1 MYIGLFLQK
10 IELMNNIVAIVGRPN
25 VGKSTLFNRLVGSKT
40 AIVESVS
47 GVTRDRIYGKSDWNG
62 KEFSVIDTGGF
73 VQGSDD
79 VFEEEIRKQVLFAI
93 DEADAIVFVVDA
105 REGIHPL
112 DEDVAALLRRSGKK
126 VFIAANKVDTPNLA
140 TIVSEFYALGL
151 GEVFPISSINGSGTG
166 ELLDEL
172 VKDFKKPEQEETFSD
187 IPRIAVIGRPNV
199 GKSSLIN
206 TLIGDTRNIVT
217 PVAGTTRDS
226 IYTPFKGFGHDFM
239 LVDTAGLRKKGKVY
253 ENIEFYSTLRTI
265 RAIENADVCLVMFD
279 ATQGIDRQDVN
290 IFHLAEKNRKG
301 IVIVVNKW
309 DLVEKSSNTHLEF
322 EKTIR
327 QRIAPFNDVPI
338 VFVSVKEKQRVF
350 KALNYAEEIYVKR
363 SKRISTSK
371 LNDLLL
377 PIIEE
382 NPHPMAS
389 RGRYIRIKYITQL
402 KTRTPQFAF
411 FCNLPDEVKDPY
423 KRFLENQIRKHF
435 DFTGVPIQLYFRQK

>member
-1 MYIGLFLQK
+1 
-10 IELMNNIVAIVGRPN
+10 MNNIVAIVGRPN
-25 VGKSTLFNRLVGSKT
+25 VGKSTLFNRLTGSKT

-79 VFEEEIRKQVLFAI
+79 IFEEEIRKQVLFAI
-93 DEADAIVFVVDA
+93 DEADVIIFVVDA

-112 DEDVAALLRRSGKK
+112 DEDVAELLRRSSKK
-126 VFIAANKVDTPNLA
+126 VFIAANKVDTPALSHA
-140 TIVSEFYALGL
+140 AADFYALGL
-151 GEVFPISSINGSGTG
+151 GEVYPISSVNGSGTG
-166 ELLDEL
+166 DLLDEM
-172 VKDFKKPEQEETFSD
+172 VKEFRNPEPEPETPD
-187 IPRIAVIGRPNV
+187 VPRIAVIGRPNV

-217 PVAGTTRDS
+217 PIAGTTRDTV
-226 IYTPFKGFGHDFM
+226 YTPFKGFGHDFM

-265 RAIENADVCLVMFD
+265 RAIENADVCLVMID
-279 ATQGIDRQDVN
+279 ASQGIEKQDVN

-309 DLVEKSSNTHLEF
+309 DLVEKDNNTHLEY
-322 EKTIR
+322 EKAIR

-338 VFVSVKEKQRVF
+338 VFVSVKDKQRVF
-350 KALNYAEEIYVKR
+350 KALNYAEEVFQKR

-382 NPHPMAS
+382 NPHPMVS
-389 RGRYIRIKYITQL
+389 RGRYVRIKYVMQL
-402 KTRTPQFAF
+402 KTQTPQFVF

-423 KRFLENQIRKHF
+423 KRFLENKIRQHF
-435 DFTGVPIQLYFRQK
+435 DFTGVPIQLFFRQK